1 MVLAGEA
8 GRPRASEVARV
19 FVAPSAVA
27 EALKGALP
35 GPEEE
40 AASSGRG
47 HDTPGRRWPRA
58 VPPSMPALQW
68 VSGRA
73 GRRGLQTEG
82 AANEGVRP
90 ALPGGPSGTASGLVF
105 RWVAYLP
112 SRVFTAV

>member
-1 MVLAGEA
+1 MLRRSCSRGLALLGPDPLPGRACRGGAVLAGEA

-73 GRRGLQTEG
+73 GRRGLQTKE
-82 AANEGVRP
+82 
-90 ALPGGPSGTASGLVF
+90 
-105 RWVAYLP
+105 
-112 SRVFTAV
+112 